1 MAAAMRKL
9 GISAAFLAC
18 CLACLGLSG
27 CQVFT
32 AGEQVSEPN
41 LADARKNVKAE
52 ATTPMPN
59 DAVHA
64 GVGKAKEV
72 APAAAPAAPAAP
84 ATPPEVAT
92 ASHILIRYAGA
103 LRTGPEVTR
112 SKDDAKKLA
121 DTIDKK
127 AKARGADFAALANE
141 FTEDPSGKGT
151 GGKLGTFPRGRMVPE
166 FDKPVFSL
174 PPGGVSDVVET
185 AFGFHIIKREN

>member
-41 LADARKNVKAE
+41 PADVRKSVKAE
-52 ATTPMPN
+52 VKAPVPN

-64 GVGKAKEV
+64 GLGKAKEV
-72 APAAAPAAPAAP
+72 APTPAAPAAP

-141 FTEDPSGKGT
+141 FTEDPSGKNT